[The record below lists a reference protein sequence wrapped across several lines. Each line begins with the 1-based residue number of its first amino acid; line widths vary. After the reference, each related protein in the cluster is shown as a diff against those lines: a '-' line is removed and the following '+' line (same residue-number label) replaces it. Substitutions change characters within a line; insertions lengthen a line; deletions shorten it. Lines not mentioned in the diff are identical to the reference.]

1 MRKKN
6 DSIRLASFAVSGEMV
21 EGRGEDSKLILIS
34 PERHVGR
41 AVLAVFDGCGGLGA
55 RRYPSEGDASGAYIA
70 SRLAAETLKGI
81 AIGDE
86 ISPEL
91 YEMALKV
98 TFKRERARLD
108 ALNGEMKFRSDMVK
122 ALPTTAC
129 VATVEKNDCSVM
141 WIGDSRLYTLDKGGL
156 HLLTSDDG
164 LQRGGDSYVS
174 DSRLFGSVNAED
186 DFIFFSRRVSARL
199 PRVWIVASDGFY
211 ESFRT
216 PMEMEEFLLESLM
229 ESSDSREWR
238 EKISARAEECAGD
251 DYTAVFLISGYPSFQ
266 TLKKRLN
273 SRAKHV
279 LKKNKGLSSC
289 DGEDFEALAEEIWKD
304 YRRSFIQY

>member
-1 MRKKN
+1 MKKRN

-91 YEMALKV
+91 YEMALK
-98 TFKRERARLD
+98 TAFRREKARLD

-129 VATVEKNDCSVM
+129 VATVEKSGCSVM
-141 WIGDSRLYTLDKGGL
+141 WIGDSRLYTLDNGGL
-156 HLLTSDDG
+156 HILTSDDG
-164 LQRGGDSYVS
+164 LQKNSDNYIS
-174 DSRLFGSVNAED
+174 DSRLYGSVNAED
-186 DFIFFSRRVSARL
+186 DFIFFSRKVSARL

-216 PMEMEEFLLESLM
+216 PMEMEEFLLSSLM
-229 ESSDSREWR
+229 ASSDSREWR
-238 EKISARAEECAGD
+238 ENIRARVDECACD

-266 TLKKRLN
+266 TLKKRLLL
-273 SRAKHV
+273 RAKHIS
-279 LKKNKGLSSC
+279 KKVKALSLC
-289 DGEDFEALAEEIWKD
+289 EGEEFEAMAREMWKD
-304 YRRSFIQY
+304 YRRTFIQY